1 MHLADHIRP
10 LLRDHDCVI
19 IPDFGGLVA
28 DAVPARVQPNR
39 HALSPPA
46 RLLAFNQSLTRND
59 GLLVDALA
67 QHLRVPTAQAREA
80 LRTAVAGLQH
90 DLDATSRTE
99 LPGIGIFRR
108 ADGRGLSFEYT
119 GTDVVLPAA
128 YGLPVLAARPVRAA
142 ARAGAGPRAPHAP
155 LVPQLR
161 PARPTRRRLLSYAAV
176 GLVAGLVV
184 SANYLF
190 ALHSGYLP
198 AAWQARVPLWAA
210 TRPAAPEPQ
219 QAGLARQAWN
229 QPAPAALA
237 KAAASDAALLAE
249 ANSLVLPARAPDGIR
264 VTTRPEAAPAAEPAV
279 AAMKVAPVAKPGTT
293 AAKPGALVAKATPV
307 AKVASA
313 ARAPVAKV
321 APAAKAMP
329 AFSTTIKGPT
339 GRYYI
344 VGGSFRTLAAAQA
357 QQRTLAKLG
366 HRSRVVLPR
375 FSGHKIKVSIDD
387 FADKTTAQREAQ
399 RMRTHTHLGSDLW
412 VLAN

>member
-28 DAVPARVQPNR
+28 DAVPARVQPHR

-46 RLLAFNQSLTRND
+46 RLLAFNQALTRND

-67 QHLRVPTAQAREA
+67 QHLRVPAAQAREA
-80 LRTAVAGLQH
+80 LRAAVAGLQH

-108 ADGRGLSFEYT
+108 AAGRGLSFEYT
-119 GTDVVLPAA
+119 GTDIVLPAA
-128 YGLPVLAARPVRAA
+128 YGLPELAARPVRAA
-142 ARAGAGPRAPHAP
+142 ARPGARVPHALP
-155 LVPQLR
+155 APQLR

-176 GLVAGLVV
+176 GLVAGLLV

-198 AAWQARVPLWAA
+198 TAWQARLPLSFA

-219 QAGLARQAWN
+219 QAGLARQTWN
-229 QPAPAALA
+229 PAAPVKTA
-237 KAAASDAALLAE
+237 VPAAGPALLAE
-249 ANSLVLPARAPDGIR
+249 ANSLVLPARTPDGVR
-264 VTTRPEAAPAAEPAV
+264 LVARPAAEPA
-279 AAMKVAPVAKPGTT
+279 AAPAKP
-293 AAKPGALVAKATPV
+293 APAPKPA
-307 AKVASA
+307 
-313 ARAPVAKV
+313 
-321 APAAKAMP
+321 APAAKAAGAKAAP
-329 AFSTTIKGPT
+329 AFATTIKGPT

-344 VGGSFRTLAAAQA
+344 VGGSFRTLAGARRKQGE
-357 QQRTLAKLG
+357 LAKLH
-366 HRSRVVLPR
+366 HRSRIVLPR
-375 FSGHKIKVSIDD
+375 FGSRQINVSIDD
-387 FADKTTAQREAQ
+387 YPDKPTAGREAQ
-399 RMRTHTHLGSDLW
+399 RMRTQTHLGTDLW

>member
-67 QHLRVPTAQAREA
+67 QHLGVPTAQAREA

-90 DLDATSRTE
+90 DLEATSRTE

-108 ADGRGLSFEYT
+108 AAGRGLSFEYT
-119 GTDVVLPAA
+119 GTGIVLPAA
-128 YGLPVLAARPVRAA
+128 YGLPELAARPVRAA
-142 ARAGAGPRAPHAP
+142 ARSGARVQPQALPAPRLH
-155 LVPQLR
+155 
-161 PARPTRRRLLSYAAV
+161 PARPTRRRVLSYAAI

-190 ALHSGYLP
+190 ALHTGYLP
-198 AAWQARVPLWAA
+198 SAWQARLPLSFA
-210 TRPAAPEPQ
+210 TRPAAPGPQ
-219 QAGLARQAWN
+219 QAGLARQTWN
-229 QPAPAALA
+229 ASASIAPVNAAAPAA
-237 KAAASDAALLAE
+237 DNELLAE
-249 ANSLVLPARAPDGIR
+249 ASPSTANPVASTLVAEPARAAG
-264 VTTRPEAAPAAEPAV
+264 RPTAV
-279 AAMKVAPVAKPGTT
+279 VAKP
-293 AAKPGALVAKATPV
+293 V
-307 AKVASA
+307 
-313 ARAPVAKV
+313 V
-321 APAAKAMP
+321 APAARGPLAKKP
-329 AFSTTIKGPT
+329 ALVTKTTSVAAAAPVFTTTIKGPT

-344 VGGSFRTLAAAQA
+344 VGGSFRTLAAAQV
-357 QQRTLAKLG
+357 QQRALAKLG
-366 HRSRVVLPR
+366 HRSRIVLPR

-387 FADKTTAQREAQ
+387 YPDKPTAEREAQ
-399 RMRTHTHLGSDLW
+399 RMRTQTHLGKDLW
-412 VLAN
+412 VLPN

>member
-28 DAVPARVQPNR
+28 DAVPARVQPHR

-46 RLLAFNQSLTRND
+46 RLLAFNQALTRND

-108 ADGRGLSFEYT
+108 AAGRGLSFEYT
-119 GTDVVLPAA
+119 GTDIVLPAA
-128 YGLPVLAARPVRAA
+128 YGLPELAARPVRAA
-142 ARAGAGPRAPHAP
+142 ARPGARTPHAP
-155 LVPQLR
+155 PAPQLR
-161 PARPTRRRLLSYAAV
+161 PARPTRRRLLSYAAI

-198 AAWQARVPLWAA
+198 TAWQARLPLWGA

-219 QAGLARQAWN
+219 QAGLARQTWN
-229 QPAPAALA
+229 PAAPA
-237 KAAASDAALLAE
+237 KPAAPAAALLAE
-249 ANSLVLPARAPDGIR
+249 ASALVLPARAPDGVR
-264 VTTRPEAAPAAEPAV
+264 VVARPAAEPAARP
-279 AAMKVAPVAKPGTT
+279 AAEPAP
-293 AAKPGALVAKATPV
+293 
-307 AKVASA
+307 
-313 ARAPVAKV
+313 APEPA
-321 APAAKAMP
+321 APAAKAVAVAKAAP
-329 AFSTTIKGPT
+329 AVATTIKGPT

-344 VGGSFRTLAAAQA
+344 VGGSFRTLAAAQV
-357 QQRTLAKLG
+357 QQRALAKLG
-366 HRSRVVLPR
+366 HRSRIVLPR

-387 FADKTTAQREAQ
+387 YADKATAQREAQ
-399 RMRTHTHLGSDLW
+399 RMRTQTHLGKDLW
-412 VLAN
+412 ILPN